1 MFRLSFHA
9 HLMLIR
15 TFLVFGWMRF
25 NFLDRKSAAN
35 LCVRMYSVGS
45 KIYDTETER
54 NEKTELRNKTVFT
67 FKIAQYILLN
77 VYDVEIYVPIHL
89 V

>member
-1 MFRLSFHA
+1 
-9 HLMLIR
+9 
-15 TFLVFGWMRF
+15 MRF

-35 LCVRMYSVGS
+35 LCERMYSVGR
-45 KIYDTETER
+45 KIYDGETER

-77 VYDVEIYVPIHL
+77 VYDVEIYEAIHL

>member
-1 MFRLSFHA
+1 MP
-9 HLMLIR
+9 
-15 TFLVFGWMRF
+15 F

-35 LCVRMYSVGS
+35 LCRRMYSVGS
-45 KIYDTETER
+45 KIYDSETER
-54 NEKTELRNKTVFT
+54 NGKTELRNKTVFT

-77 VYDVEIYVPIHL
+77 VYDLEIYVPIHL

>member
-15 TFLVFGWMRF
+15 TFLVFGWMLF
-25 NFLDRKSAAN
+25 NFLNRKSVAN
-35 LCVRMYSVGS
+35 LCERMYSVGR
-45 KIYDTETER
+45 KIYDGETER
-54 NEKTELRNKTVFT
+54 NVKTELRNKTVFT

-77 VYDVEIYVPIHL
+77 VYDVVIYVPSHL

>member
-1 MFRLSFHA
+1 
-9 HLMLIR
+9 
-15 TFLVFGWMRF
+15 MRF

-35 LCVRMYSVGS
+35 LCERMYSVGR
-45 KIYDTETER
+45 KIYDGGTER

-77 VYDVEIYVPIHL
+77 VYDVEIYVAINL